1 MRSDNAMPTAL
12 VADVLGRL
20 AIALAAGVDPRR
32 AWTSE
37 SARVPPR
44 HRPAMEAASQALAA
58 GGGIA
63 DAMRAAEGAFPAF
76 VIGMAQVGDETG
88 HQAETLRELAS
99 TLRGTV
105 RSSRALRSSL
115 VWPAF
120 QLATALGVVGLLI
133 FLAGVLTDGNGK
145 GIDILGLGLAGASGL
160 ATYLALLGAAAV
172 IGTLALRWALASWR
186 RHGVARTIAAR
197 VPLLGRASAAAEA
210 AAWCRAASLAS
221 HAGLSAGRLTT
232 LASTA
237 APGVRIDAAALE
249 DRLRAGATL
258 AEALRET
265 GRFDDRLLHAVAVGE
280 ATGNTAEVLDRI
292 AGEFDDESR
301 RGFEAA
307 ARGVGFAVWAV
318 VAGLIA
324 LVIFR
329 IFSFYVGA
337 IREAVG

>member
-197 VPLLGRASAAAEA
+197 VPVLGRASAAAEA
-210 AAWCRAASLAS
+210 AVWCRAASLAS